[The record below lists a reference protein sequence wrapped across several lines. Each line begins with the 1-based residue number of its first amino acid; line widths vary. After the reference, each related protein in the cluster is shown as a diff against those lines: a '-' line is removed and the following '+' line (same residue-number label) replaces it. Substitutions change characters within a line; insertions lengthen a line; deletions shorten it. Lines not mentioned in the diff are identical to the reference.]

1 MKRTEYCGLIRPCH
15 IGTEQICSGW
25 VITKRDMGGVIFL
38 DLRDREGVLQ
48 VVIDAAKVSAEE
60 FNLTERLRMQSVICV
75 KGKIRKRSLD
85 TVNPKIET
93 GTVELATEKIELL
106 SMAERLPYSI
116 DEGDNVREDLRLR
129 YRYLDIRR
137 SGMVENLRMRHLIQ
151 KATQDY
157 LDSKGFIY
165 VETPILCKSTPE
177 GARDYLV
184 PSRVH
189 QGSFYALPQSP
200 QIYKQ
205 LLMVGGID
213 KYYQVARCFRDE
225 DLRADRQPEF
235 TQVDME
241 MSFVEQ
247 EDIWEHLENLFKHIF
262 KCCKGEEIG
271 YDFPVLPGP
280 KLWINT
286 VLINR
291 IFALIYRLLTLQ
303 ILQVVAPLRF
313 SGRCAT
319 TAELYAQSTPKAVP
333 DFRERK
339 LKTLQKMQFH
349 TEQKVW
355 LGSPTVLTVRY
366 IPFLPNILMK
376 RK

>member
-1 MKRTEYCGLIRPCH
+1 
-15 IGTEQICSGW
+15 
-25 VITKRDMGGVIFL
+25 MGGVIFL

-116 DEGDNVREDLRLR
+116 DDGDNVREDLRLK

-247 EDIWEHLENLFKHIF
+247 EDIWEHLENLFKHIS

-271 YDFPVLPGP
+271 YDFPRITWTEAMDKYGSDKPDIRFDLPIVDLTDVASSCSFTVFRKVCDNGGVVRAINA
-280 KLWINT
+280 KGCAGFSRTEIENLTKNAISYGAKGMAWIAY
-286 VLINR
+286 R
-291 IFALIYRLLTLQ
+291 PDGEIYSILTKYFDEEEMKK
-303 ILQVVAPLRF
+303 ILSRWMPLPAI
-313 SGRCAT
+313 SYSSVQT
-319 TAELYAQSTPKAVP
+319 
-333 DFRERK
+333 
-339 LKTLQKMQFH
+339 
-349 TEQKVW
+349 
-355 LGSPTVLTVRY
+355 
-366 IPFLPNILMK
+366 N
-376 RK
+376 